1 MSDEN
6 ILDLADSTTESVPPS
21 QDPSGSESAP
31 QSTPT
36 TDPGQP
42 VDLDS
47 LARYR
52 YQGRNLKDWESG
64 YMRQQDYT
72 QKTQA
77 LAQERRFMENLAVDL
92 DRVKQSPHLAEQFRQ
107 IYPQKYHAYL
117 RYVASETQAQPQMP
131 GQYGQQ
137 PGMNQSQYARLDP
150 AMEQRIA
157 MLESS
162 FKEREVA
169 AIQAELDA
177 KFKTLQE
184 KYPHADEE
192 AVVARAQALLAKMKE
207 MDPTRDHR
215 INDKQWDALWKSQ
228 HDRSYGLSHA
238 QYQKQVQAQLKQAK
252 KSADVPAGGGSPGHP
267 PRQFRTLKEATAQ
280 ALADADDGAI

>member
-31 QSTPT
+31 QAAPT

-117 RYVASETQAQPQMP
+117 RYVAQETQAQPQAP

-137 PGMNQSQYARLDP
+137 PGQPSYARLDP

-169 AIQAELDA
+169 AIQAELDS
-177 KFKTLQE
+177 KFKTLSE
-184 KYPHADEE
+184 KYPFADEE

-228 HDRSYGLSHA
+228 NDRSYGLSDA
-238 QYQKQVQAQLKQAK
+238 QYKKHVQAQLKQAK
-252 KSADVPAGGGSPGHP
+252 KSADVSAGGGTPGHP

-280 ALADADDGAI
+280 ALADADDGTL

>member
-6 ILDLADSTTESVPPS
+6 ILDLADSTTESATPS
-21 QDPSGSESAP
+21 VDPVASESAP
-31 QSTPT
+31 QAAQSAS
-36 TDPGQP
+36 DPGQP

-92 DRVKQSPHLAEQFRQ
+92 DRVKQNPHLAEQFRQ

-117 RYVASETQAQPQMP
+117 RYVAQETQASQPQAP

-137 PGMNQSQYARLDP
+137 PGQPSYARLDP
-150 AMEQRIA
+150 AMEQRIHQ
-157 MLESS
+157 LEAN
-162 FKEREVA
+162 FREREVA
-169 AIQAELDA
+169 AIQAELDS
-177 KFKTLQE
+177 KFKTLSE
-184 KYPHADEE
+184 KYPFADEE

-228 HDRSYGLSHA
+228 NDRSYGLSDA
-238 QYQKQVQAQLKQAK
+238 QYKKHVQAQLKQAK
-252 KSADVPAGGGSPGHP
+252 KSADVSAGGGTPGHP

-280 ALADADDGAI
+280 ALADADEGTI